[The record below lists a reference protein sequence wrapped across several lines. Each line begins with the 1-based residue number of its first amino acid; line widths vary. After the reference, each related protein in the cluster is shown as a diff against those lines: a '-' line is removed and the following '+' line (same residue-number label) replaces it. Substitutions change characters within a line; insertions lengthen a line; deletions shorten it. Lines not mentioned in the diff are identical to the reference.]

1 MELKEYILK
10 TAQAKDICHPWAE
23 RIAGVKS
30 VDELLQM
37 YVDGIDF
44 CLANDFPSNND
55 LVKFAGDK
63 LPDYGIC
70 VDKQR
75 LALKNSKFTVL
86 LGSSEAHLHYTGF
99 TVSQL
104 FVKHTSFTEV
114 LAAGNSFVVI
124 DCFDYSRVDVTATDG
139 AKILVNIYG
148 QAKVTTETTGNG
160 IIKIV
165 HKHKNTY

>member
-1 MELKEYILK
+1 MKEYILNA
-10 TAQAKDICHPWAE
+10 AQEKGICQPWVE
-23 RIAGVKS
+23 LIAGVQG

-44 CLANDFPSNND
+44 CLTNNFPSNDD
-55 LVKFAGDK
+55 LLRLAGNR

-86 LGSSEAHLHYTGF
+86 LGESEAHLQSTGF
-99 TVSQL
+99 TVSQV

-114 LAAGNSFVVI
+114 VAVDNAFVVI
-124 DCFDYSRVDVTATDG
+124 DCFDNSKVDVTAYDHS
-139 AKILVNIYG
+139 KVLVNVYG
-148 QAKVTTETTGNG
+148 EAKVSHHMEGDAV
-160 IIKIV
+160 IKIV
-165 HKHKNTY
+165 QKHKNTY